1 MMKKIGALV
10 LALALTLSL
19 TACGQKAEQTTVQE
33 EPESGEASRWS
44 WWCLL
49 PRP

>member
-33 EPESGEASRWS
+33 EPESRWS